1 MIVTPDRYRHQLR
14 FQCRY
19 LSGGQ
24 KFVDILIGFEPLL
37 FPEFLNWIGIH
48 LGILADEDEG
58 MIHCLGDQ
66 DAVKWIAVMER

>member
-1 MIVTPDRYRHQLR
+1 MSVPV
-14 FQCRY
+14 
-19 LSGGQ
+19 GGK

-37 FPEFLNWIGIH
+37 FPESLNWIGIH

-66 DAVKWIAVMER
+66 DAVEWIAVMER